1 MKFFFTIC
9 LLIISNSSC
18 IFNKSIPAYN
28 NKENDTLEIIYTQF
42 SRGFFKEIHIE
53 KSKITT
59 YLNYQKTKIEEKKI
73 NQLNWDKCISYI
85 QKIDRNK
92 ISKLKSPTNNRQTDK
107 VHYAKL
113 VILLNDKSKISSP
126 DFDHGFPPDL
136 IKPLV
141 DFILNLSNI

>member
-1 MKFFFTIC
+1 MKFFFTVC

-73 NQLNWDKCISYI
+73 NQLDWDKCILYI

>member
-1 MKFFFTIC
+1 MKFFFTVC

-59 YLNYQKTKIEEKKI
+59 YLNYQKTKIEEKTI
-73 NQLNWDKCISYI
+73 NQLDWDKCISYL

>member
-1 MKFFFTIC
+1 MKFFFTVC

-59 YLNYQKTKIEEKKI
+59 YLNYQKTKIEEKTI
-73 NQLNWDKCISYI
+73 NQLDWDKCISYI

>member
-1 MKFFFTIC
+1 MKFFFTVC

>member
-1 MKFFFTIC
+1 MKFFFTVC

-18 IFNKSIPAYN
+18 IFNKSISAYN
-28 NKENDTLEIIYTQF
+28 NIENDTLEIIYTQF

>member
-1 MKFFFTIC
+1 MKFFFTVC

-59 YLNYQKTKIEEKKI
+59 YLNYQKNKIEEKTI
-73 NQLNWDKCISYI
+73 NQLDWDKCISYL

>member
-1 MKFFFTIC
+1 MKFFFTLC
-9 LLIISNSSC
+9 LLIISNSNC
-18 IFNKSIPAYN
+18 IFNKSIPKHN
-28 NKENDTLEIIYTQF
+28 TKEYDTLEIIYTQS

-59 YLNYQKTKIEEKKI
+59 YLNYQKTKIEEKTI
-73 NQLNWDKCISYI
+73 NQLDWDKCISYL

-92 ISKLKSPTNNRQTDK
+92 ISKLKSPTNNRQSDK

-113 VILLNDKSKISSP
+113 TILLNDKSKISSP

-136 IKPLV
+136 IKPLI
-141 DFILNLSNI
+141 DFILNLSKI

>member
-1 MKFFFTIC
+1 MKFFFTVC

-59 YLNYQKTKIEEKKI
+59 YLNYQKTKIEEKTI
-73 NQLNWDKCISYI
+73 NQLDWDKCISYL

-141 DFILNLSNI
+141 DLILNLSNI

>member
-1 MKFFFTIC
+1 MKFFFTVC

-18 IFNKSIPAYN
+18 VYNKSISAYN
-28 NKENDTLEIIYTQF
+28 NKEYDTLEIIYTQF
-42 SRGFFKEIHIE
+42 SRGFYKEIHIE

-73 NQLNWDKCISYI
+73 NQLDWDKCILYI

>member
-1 MKFFFTIC
+1 MKFFFTVC

-59 YLNYQKTKIEEKKI
+59 YLNYQKTKIEEKTI
-73 NQLNWDKCISYI
+73 NQFDWDKGISYL